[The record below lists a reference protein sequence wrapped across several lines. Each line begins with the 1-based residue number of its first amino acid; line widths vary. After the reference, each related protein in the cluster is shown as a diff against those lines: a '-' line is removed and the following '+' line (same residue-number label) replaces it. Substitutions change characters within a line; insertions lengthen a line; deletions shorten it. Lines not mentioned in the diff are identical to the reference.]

1 MSAVEDKEHIKI
13 SGWVEE
19 DLSKIDINEQV
30 FGEFSEYFSSL
41 VDAANI
47 SDVETTFEGF
57 GHADVTFEVETR
69 QVETYREIVLR
80 LTIRNWR
87 SHAGGSSSYTRL
99 DGNDL
104 EYQCTPDSEKPA
116 DDMVLSG
123 AFFHLLNNRFKEIGN
138 EISQTIWTPE
148 LVEYNDEYAVYETT
162 IQSSKYDDN

>member
-1 MSAVEDKEHIKI
+1 MSAVEDKEHTEIN
-13 SGWVEE
+13 GWVEE
-19 DLSKIDINEQV
+19 NLSRIDIN
-30 FGEFSEYFSSL
+30 GEIFEEFAGYFSSL

-57 GHADVTFEVETR
+57 GHEDVTFEVETR

-80 LTIRNWR
+80 LTINNWR
-87 SHAGGSSSYTRL
+87 SHVGGSSSYTRL
-99 DGNDL
+99 DENDL

-123 AFFHLLNNRFKEIGN
+123 AFFHLLNNKFKNIGN

-148 LVEYNDEYAVYETT
+148 LVDYNNEYAVYETT
-162 IQSSKYDDN
+162 IQASKYDDN